1 MEQKPIK
8 AVLDANF
15 DRLMSIP
22 GVLGTGEGRERGVA
36 CVKVFVISKNAGLM
50 KRLPKELDGYEV
62 VVEETGEIEAR
73 GAS

>member
-1 MEQKPIK
+1 MAQKPIK

-22 GVLGTGEGRERGVA
+22 GVLGTGEGMEKGVA
-36 CVKVFVISKNAGLM
+36 CVKVFVISKPPGLL
-50 KRLPKELDGYEV
+50 KQLPKELDGYEV
-62 VVEETGEIEAR
+62 AVEEMGEIEAR